1 MGIDQAISK
10 VRPLA
15 ELLLSELQVLTRRPD
30 QVATAAVELLT
41 NPFITGETLVID
53 GGMSMRMV

>member
-1 MGIDQAISK
+1 MTPEAERNNLDNRI
-10 VRPLA
+10 PLKRFGTA
-15 ELLLSELQVLTRRPD
+15 E